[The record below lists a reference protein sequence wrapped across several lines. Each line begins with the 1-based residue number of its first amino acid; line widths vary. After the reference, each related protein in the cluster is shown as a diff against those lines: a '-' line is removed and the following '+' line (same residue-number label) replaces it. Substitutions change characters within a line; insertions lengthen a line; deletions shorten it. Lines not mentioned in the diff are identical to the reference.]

1 VSKKGRI
8 TAPMWLTPKQLET
21 VRAINK
27 ANREFWAADCEQFEQ
42 LQARY
47 PDAHAQRLMEAA
59 RAILK
64 ETGTAS
70 HVAAVRAAEAVET
83 VSRRVYAQGRQRAN
97 TRSKAHADK
106 ETLEKFHAWEKKHPR
121 SVAGL
126 DTARRVKTY
135 CDNAA
140 ISDREV
146 RRIRRLLKTGKIS
159 ACTRVNG
166 RP

>member
-1 VSKKGRI
+1 VSKKGPV
-8 TAPMWLTPKQLET
+8 TAPMSLTPKQLET
-21 VRAINK
+21 VRSINQANK
-27 ANREFWAADCEQFEQ
+27 AFWQADREQFEQ
-42 LQARY
+42 LRQRY
-47 PDAHAQRLMEAA
+47 PDAHAHRLMEAA
-59 RAILK
+59 HAILK
-64 ETGTAS
+64 ETGTS
-70 HVAAVRAAEAVET
+70 HAAAVRAAEAVET

-97 TRSKAHADK
+97 TRSKARADK
-106 ETLEKFHAWEKKHPR
+106 EALEKFHAWEKKHSR

-135 CDNAA
+135 CDNSA

-159 ACTRVNG
+159 ACTPVNG